1 MIPIWGYIGAGA
13 LLLGVAGGWTMRDW
27 KADADILA
35 VQNKADKKR
44 KEAEG
49 RWFDESV
56 LYHKQMSEL
65 ADQVGAGR
73 DTIRTIYRDVKIPA
87 KCAAPASVVGVLN
100 NAVRAANAAATG
112 KPVGPVP
119 TVDEAAR
126 TADRPRE
133 GVVGGEPN

>member
-1 MIPIWGYIGAGA
+1 MIPIWAYIGGGA
-13 LLLGVAGGWTMRDW
+13 LLAGVAGGWTMRDW

-35 VQNKADKKR
+35 VQEKANEKR
-44 KEAEG
+44 EEAEE

-56 LYHKQMSEL
+56 LYQKQISEL

-87 KCAAPASVVGVLN
+87 KCAAPVSVAGVLN
-100 NAVRAANAAATG
+100 DAVRAANAAVAG

-126 TADRPRE
+126 AADRPRE
-133 GVVGGEPN
+133 GAVGGWFN